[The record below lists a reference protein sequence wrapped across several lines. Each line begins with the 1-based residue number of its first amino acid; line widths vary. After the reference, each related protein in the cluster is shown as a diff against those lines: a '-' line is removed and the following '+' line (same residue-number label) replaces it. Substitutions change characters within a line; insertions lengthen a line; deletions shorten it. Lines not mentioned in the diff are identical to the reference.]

1 MGIKK
6 LFTFLDNNKLYKKY
20 SYLNDLILE
29 QNIDKKKLLVGVDGN
44 LFCHKY
50 THSYDNMLIGFF
62 NQILKFL
69 SNKIIP
75 LYIFDGGTLQ
85 EKENTNLLR
94 HNKKISSKFKL
105 EKIEEQIEYINDNY
119 NDYFDSNMD
128 NKEELVLIKKKLEKN
143 TIKINKENISV
154 LLELFDL
161 LNIPYIFSHGEG
173 EYLAVLLNK
182 YNIIDFFLTDD
193 TDPIP
198 AGINKTIKFCNN
210 SVYYLETKLIYSN
223 LNLSPKQ
230 FCDLCILFG
239 SDYAVFNHGLKSS
252 EIYDLILKYNTIEEI
267 INLGIINCLDTN
279 SLILVNK
286 IRNIYYLSDIF
297 EKNLFLKNKSLSNFT
312 DTTNNNNQ
320 LSNQLDNQSDNKI
333 NESTLPNIN
342 LIVDHSN
349 MSFYSNIMLEY
360 WDDYI
365 GIISIDLNDKNSNII
380 LNLSNKFKGNICSHV
395 NKSKFN
401 IKNIVKF
408 IKNNIMDITNCEI
421 DNIITSFEFL
431 NAFGLFQ

>member
-20 SYLNDLILE
+20 SYLNDLITDLD
-29 QNIDKKKLLVGVDGN
+29 IDKKKLLVGVDGN

-75 LYIFDGGTLQ
+75 LYIFDGGTTQ
-85 EKENTNLLR
+85 QKEGTNLLR
-94 HNKKISSKFKL
+94 YNKKIISKFKL
-105 EKIEEQIEYINDNY
+105 EKIEEQIEIID
-119 NDYFDSNMD
+119 DYFE
-128 NKEELVLIKKKLEKN
+128 NKEKLLMIKKKLEKN
-143 TIKINKENISV
+143 SIKIGIENIII

-198 AGINKTIKFCNN
+198 AGINKTIKFHNN
-210 SVYYLETKLIYSN
+210 FVYYLETKLVYDK
-223 LNLSPKQ
+223 LSLDKKQ

-239 SDYAVFNHGLKSS
+239 SDYAVFNHCLKPN
-252 EIYDLILKYNTIEEI
+252 EIYELMLKYKSIEEI
-267 INLGIINCLDTN
+267 VNNNLIRSLDKN
-279 SLILVNK
+279 SIELIQK
-286 IRNIYYLSDIF
+286 IRNIYHNSDEL
-297 EKNLFLKNKSLSNFT
+297 EKKLFLENKNFFNSNNNLNFT
-312 DTTNNNNQ
+312 NDKEENN
-320 LSNQLDNQSDNKI
+320 
-333 NESTLPNIN
+333 PNIN
-342 LIVDHSN
+342 FIIDHSD
-349 MSFYSNIMLEY
+349 MSYYSNILLEF

-365 GIISIDLNDKNSNII
+365 NILSIKN
-380 LNLSNKFKGNICSHV
+380 NLSNENNIL
-395 NKSKFN
+395 NKSVNFKYNISNCINKNKFN
-401 IKNIVKF
+401 IKNIIKF
-408 IKNNIMDITNCEI
+408 IKNNINDITDSEI
-421 DNIITSFEFL
+421 ENIITSFEFL
-431 NAFGLFQ
+431 NTFGLFTT

>member
-20 SYLNDLILE
+20 SYLNDLIIDL
-29 QNIDKKKLLVGVDGN
+29 NIDKKKLLVGVDGN

-75 LYIFDGGTLQ
+75 LYIFDGGTTQ
-85 EKENTNLLR
+85 QKENTNFLR
-94 HNKKISSKFKL
+94 YNKKIISKLKL
-105 EKIEEQIEYINDNY
+105 EKIEEQIEIMDND
-119 NDYFDSNMD
+119 FE
-128 NKEELVLIKKKLEKN
+128 NKEELMLLKKKLEKN
-143 TIKINKENISV
+143 TIKINIENIVV

-198 AGINKTIKFCNN
+198 AGINKTIKFYNN
-210 SVYYLETKLIYSN
+210 SVYYLETKLVYEK
-223 LNLSPKQ
+223 LSLDKKQ

-239 SDYAVFNHGLKSS
+239 SDYAVFNHGLKPN
-252 EIYDLILKYNTIEEI
+252 EIYELILTYESIEEI
-267 INLGIINCLDTN
+267 IKNNLIPSLDKN
-279 SLILVNK
+279 SIQLIEK
-286 IRNIYYLSDIF
+286 IRNIYNNSDEL
-297 EKNLFLKNKSLSNFT
+297 EKKLFLENKNFFNSN
-312 DTTNNNNQ
+312 DNLNLINNKVDNN
-320 LSNQLDNQSDNKI
+320 
-333 NESTLPNIN
+333 PNIN
-342 LIVDHSN
+342 LLIDHSN
-349 MSFYSNIMLEY
+349 MSYYSNILLEF

-365 GIISIDLNDKNSNII
+365 NILSINNNSSNENNIMNKSI
-380 LNLSNKFKGNICSHV
+380 KFKYNISNCI
-395 NKSKFN
+395 NKNKFN
-401 IKNIVKF
+401 IKNIIKF
-408 IKNNIMDITNCEI
+408 IKNNINDITDSEI
-421 DNIITSFEFL
+421 ENIITSFEFL
-431 NAFGLFQ
+431 NTFGLFTD